1 MKRNLIRFATMASLA
16 ASAAL
21 AQSPSASAQP
31 SQPSPAKPPFARRA
45 AMRRHLMEALN
56 LTDAQKQ
63 QAKTIFQGARQ
74 STQPLRQELRQ
85 NRQALAVAVKANDT
99 AKIQQLSQTEGNLL
113 GKVIA
118 IRTEA
123 NAKFYAILT
132 PEQRAKA
139 DQIRQQMKQHFQQR
153 LGQRSNG

>member
-16 ASAAL
+16 VSAAL
-21 AQSPSASAQP
+21 AQSPSAPA
-31 SQPSPAKPPFARRA
+31 QPSPAKPPFARRA

-63 QAKTIFQGARQ
+63 QAKTIFQEARQ
-74 STQPLRQELRQ
+74 SAQPLRQELRQ